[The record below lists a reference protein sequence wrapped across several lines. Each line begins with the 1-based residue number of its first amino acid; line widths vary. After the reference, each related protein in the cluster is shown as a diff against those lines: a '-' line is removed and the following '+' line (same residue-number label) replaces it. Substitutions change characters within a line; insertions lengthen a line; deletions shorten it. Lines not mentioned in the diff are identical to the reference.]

1 MSIQFSKL
9 SSKLGSVCLPLLCV
23 ALATCGGAD
32 GVTGNQPIPTYPN
45 ANYPLTARPL
55 PPVYTNSVKAINYS
69 AYRAGGPGANEIPT
83 DAQITQDLQLL
94 SAAGYTLLRTFDT
107 DISHENILRVAAANF
122 PALKFH
128 LGIFLQ
134 GIAPAQQATC
144 NNEPN
149 FKGVLN
155 GIRQANSYSNV
166 VSVSVGNETSF
177 FSAYMPVNCLKGYIT
192 AVKQNVLQPV
202 TADDD
207 YTFYAGQSGATEL
220 PDTILPLLDFVSMH
234 TYPMSNIGRWN
245 FRGTGSADAMM
256 AAALANAQL
265 TYTQVANYISTHGAA
280 PNLPIIVGETGWKAA
295 PTNAGNVVESCCA
308 NPINAKMYF
317 DAMNTWQASGSGPKT
332 IFYFEA
338 TDEAWKGTTNGDD
351 GWGLWDASRT
361 PRYALC
367 GTAVPN
373 APVCTSPLYNG
384 ARFFP

>member
-1 MSIQFSKL
+1 MSIRLSNL
-9 SSKLGSVCLPLLCV
+9 SSKFGIVCLPLLCV

-32 GVTGNQPIPTYPN
+32 GVTGNQPKQTYPD

-55 PPVYTNSVKAINYS
+55 PAIYTNSVKAINYS
-69 AYRAGGPGANEIPT
+69 AYRAGGPGVNEIPT

-94 SAAGYTLLRTFDT
+94 SAAGYTLLRTFHT
-107 DISHENILRVAAANF
+107 DLSHENILRVAAANF
-122 PALKFH
+122 PAMKFH
-128 LGIFLQ
+128 LGIFIE

-144 NNEPN
+144 TNEAN
-149 FKGVLN
+149 FKSVLDA
-155 GIRQANSYSNV
+155 IRQANNYTNV

-207 YTFYAGQSGATEL
+207 YTFYAGLSGATAL

-245 FRGTGSADAMM
+245 YKGTGSADAMM
-256 AAALANAQL
+256 SAALVNAQS

-280 PNLPIIVGETGWKAA
+280 TNLPIIIGETGWKAA
-295 PTNAGNVVESCCA
+295 ATNAPNPVESCCA

-317 DAMNTWQASGSGPKT
+317 DAMNTWQASGTGPKT

-338 TDEAWKGTTNGDD
+338 TDEAWKGTVNGDD

-373 APVCTSPLYNG
+373 APACNSPLYNG
-384 ARFFP
+384 ARFAP